1 MTETVKERRAHK
13 RFNLTCPVVVC
24 DSSGRELLRTRT
36 LNISDGG
43 ALVTS
48 AEASAMPPGQA
59 LHANLRVPR
68 TTPNTFMYEDFFS
81 AARVARHDRLAGDM
95 IGVALQF
102 PRPLTL
108 ELEV

>member
-1 MTETVKERRAHK
+1 MDKPGKERRKH
-13 RFNLTCPVVVC
+13 RRYRIPCPVA
-24 DSSGRELLRTRT
+24 LLDAAGDILANSRT